1 MGQGQ
6 PGTVR
11 LVTGMRRP
19 RALIST
25 IEPVDGG
32 VPTMTRCIASML
44 EELGI
49 EPVFAWYAPWSAHPD
64 LSLPLHTLPTALS
77 RGRRPGS
84 IASEC
89 YGGHEGHGI
98 GAWLPELEF
107 THYLPRRTWR
117 ELIASCTHHLSVTG
131 NPLCALPYARLGIPF
146 LAWVATPWQA
156 DRVDRVR
163 RFSPPRRLLDR
174 VVNTPVLRQLERQ
187 VLRAPGGRILALS
200 AYTASC
206 LEGIA
211 DRPIEGV
218 LLMPVDTT
226 LFRPLRQRQTP
237 WRIGFSGRYGDPRK
251 NVDLLLQTVR
261 LLMDTGHPVQ
271 LELVGEP
278 DARLL
283 DDRLASLGITNRV
296 HCHPHLQP
304 RELARVLQGLDL
316 FVIPSHQEGLCIA
329 ALEAMACG
337 VPVVSTRCGGPEEF
351 VLEGRTGELVEPAP
365 EAMARAIVGICSNR
379 DLKASLGEGALTW
392 VREHASPETARAIFR
407 RELEAL
413 VETDG
418 RGLVG
423 AGLREGWN

>member
-1 MGQGQ
+1 MS
-6 PGTVR
+6 
-11 LVTGMRRP
+11 RP

-32 VPTMTRCIASML
+32 VPTMTRCIAAML

-64 LSLPLHTLPTALS
+64 LSLPLHSLPVALTM
-77 RGRRPGS
+77 GRRPG
-84 IASEC
+84 AMERQA

-107 THYLPRRTWR
+107 THYLPRRAWR

-131 NPLCALPYARLGIPF
+131 NPLCALPYARLGLPF

-163 RFSPPRRLLDR
+163 GFSPPRRLLDR
-174 VVNTPVLRQLERQ
+174 VVNAPVLRRLERQ

-200 AYTASC
+200 SYTARN
-206 LEGIA
+206 LEMIA
-211 DRPIEGV
+211 GRPMEGV
-218 LLMPVDTT
+218 LLMPVDTAV
-226 LFRPLRQRQTP
+226 FHPAPERQTS

-251 NVDLLLQTVR
+251 HVDLLLESVR
-261 LLMDTGHPVQ
+261 LLVQAGQPVQ
-271 LELVGEP
+271 LELAGEP
-278 DARLL
+278 EATFLQQRLT
-283 DDRLASLGITNRV
+283 DLGIAERV
-296 HCHPHLQP
+296 RCHPYLPPTQ
-304 RELARVLQGLDL
+304 LAQVLQGLDL

-351 VLEGRTGELVEPAP
+351 VLEGRTGQLVEAEPG
-365 EAMARAIVGICSNR
+365 AMAREIQAICGDRAVQRRLGTG
-379 DLKASLGEGALTW
+379 ASAW
-392 VREHASPETARAIFR
+392 VREHASPQSARRLFF

-413 VETDG
+413 QEHDV
-418 RGLVG
+418 RAFAG
-423 AGLREGWN
+423 AGLGAGRA